1 MSPLS
6 INQAIDR
13 LDELHGLDITIYGI
27 LSFEFEDCC
36 IEHYPKAER
45 RLAVGNRDGFTNSSI
60 WLEVGTGSLGF
71 NVPTLKKWHGKR
83 VVIEG
88 TLYGPGPMFDG
99 CGHLSRWPAAIL
111 ARTIERHNS

>member
-36 IEHYPKAER
+36 IEHYPKADV
-45 RLAVGNRDGFTNSSI
+45 A
-60 WLEVGTGSLGF
+60 
-71 NVPTLKKWHGKR
+71 
-83 VVIEG
+83 
-88 TLYGPGPMFDG
+88 
-99 CGHLSRWPAAIL
+99 
-111 ARTIERHNS
+111 